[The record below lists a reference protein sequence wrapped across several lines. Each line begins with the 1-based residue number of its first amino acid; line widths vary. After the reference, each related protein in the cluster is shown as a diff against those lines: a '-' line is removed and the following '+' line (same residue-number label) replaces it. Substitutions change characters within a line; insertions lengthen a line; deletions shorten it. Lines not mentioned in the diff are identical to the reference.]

1 MSRYFLKTISV
12 EGFRGINNEGNPLQ
26 LRLKPD
32 CVNSVFGHSGA
43 GKSSLMEAVQYAITG
58 SVRRLDDLHQDEHG
72 NDYYVNRFHSQT
84 RATITLTLLPDD
96 GQAEIDVIV
105 TREANGQRIVVSPT
119 HPDASQLLASLNQEL
134 VLLDYRSFQR
144 FVEDAPLKRGRSFSG
159 LLGLDRVSETRQI
172 LQVLS
177 NATNVDRDLGVT
189 DLQSQKQEI
198 ERRGKAASTAILT
211 AYRGLFG
218 RDPTMPPSET
228 TIATETLAHLRS
240 QPTIGSLITVETMKD
255 VDFTVLRKAVENAE
269 GGPEQ
274 KELATVKAALVVL
287 DGLAA
292 AAEDDEPSQY
302 SFMCG
307 LIEKRDRLIQT
318 TQGTLF
324 KKLFESVLPV
334 INDPEKTDTRV
345 CPVCGTIKD
354 EPIKHIVA
362 RHLDQFREVDVVIG
376 ELKQKWL
383 VATFGQRL
391 KRLEE
396 AALMAVP
403 IEQRRYGALERQC
416 ESGTIALDA
425 FEADWAALQRLG
437 ATRATNRQTKDTRR
451 GELEAKLPPSLV
463 ALTEQL
469 QHAENL
475 RQAVVDRTVAR
486 KDYQTVDHML
496 RKRADWK
503 RFAAEVA
510 RQFATLDTALAEHRT
525 NQIRSQCEV
534 LFADIM
540 RVADVKPA
548 LSRSETEEAL
558 ELRLSE
564 FYGLKDLGAAA
575 LLSESYR
582 NAFAIS
588 VFLSS
593 VMTTKPN
600 ARFVI
605 LDDVTSSFD
614 GGHQYFLLDAIRR
627 RVAFPANADGP
638 QVIILSHDGLLEK
651 HFDVLNGLDGWV
663 HTRMS
668 STAPVG
674 RVDAPALSAD
684 RLKQM
689 IEEHL
694 RHGRVGE
701 AERLTR
707 QYLEFTLQLII
718 RKVSIPVPLDF
729 AIRENNRLP
738 SDCIAAISAATTL
751 QDAAGTLILSPQQ
764 KLDAEAIPL
773 SISMANWLSHYAS
786 ATTVSFTPAV
796 VRGLVQDI
804 NRYADCFRY
813 ECRCNGKP
821 RLVWYRSLGS
831 KACRC

>member
-72 NDYYVNRFHSQT
+72 NDYYVNRFHSQA
-84 RATITLTLLPDD
+84 RATITLTFLPDD

-105 TREANGQRIVVSPT
+105 TRQANGQRAVASPT
-119 HPDASQLLASLNQEL
+119 HPDPAKLLASLNEEL
-134 VLLDYRSFQR
+134 VLLDYRTFQR
-144 FVEDAPLKRGRSFSG
+144 FVEDAPLKRGRSFAG

-172 LQVLS
+172 LEVLS
-177 NATNVDRDLGVT
+177 NPTNVDRDLAVT
-189 DLQSQKQEI
+189 DLQAQKQEI
-198 ERRGKAASTAILT
+198 ERKGKSANTAILT

-218 RDPTMPPSET
+218 RDPTMPPDET
-228 TIATETLAHLRS
+228 AIATETLAHLRS
-240 QPTIGSLITVETMKD
+240 QPTIGPLIAVEAMKD
-255 VDFTVLRKAVENAE
+255 VDFAGLRKAIENAE

-274 KELATVKAALVVL
+274 KELAEVKAALVLL

-302 SFMCG
+302 SVLSR
-307 LIEKRDRLIQT
+307 LIEKRDRLIQL

-334 INDPEKTDTRV
+334 VSDPERADTRE

-354 EPIKHIVA
+354 EPIKHIVT

-376 ELKQKWL
+376 EVKQKWV

-396 AALMAVP
+396 APLMAVP
-403 IEQRRYGALERQC
+403 IEERRYSALERQC
-416 ESGTIALDA
+416 DSGTIALDA
-425 FEADWAALQRLG
+425 LKADWAALQRLD

-463 ALTEQL
+463 ALTEQI
-469 QHAENL
+469 QHAEHL
-475 RQAVVDRTVAR
+475 RQAVADRAAAR
-486 KDYQTVDHML
+486 KDYQTVDHKL
-496 RKRADWK
+496 RKRANWK
-503 RFAAEVA
+503 RFASEAA

-534 LFADIM
+534 LFADIT
-540 RVADVKPA
+540 RVVDVKPA
-548 LSRSETEEAL
+548 LSRSETDEAL

-564 FYGLKDLGAAA
+564 FYGLQDLGAAA

-614 GGHQYFLLDAIRR
+614 GGHQYFLLDAIRTK
-627 RVAFPANADGP
+627 VAYPANPDGP

-663 HTRMS
+663 HTRLS

-684 RLKQM
+684 RLNAM

-751 QDAAGTLILSPQQ
+751 QDAAGSLILSPQQ
-764 KLDAEAIPL
+764 KVDAAAIPL
-773 SISMANWLSHYAS
+773 TTSMANWLSHYGS
-786 ATTVSFTPAV
+786 ATTVPFTPAV
-796 VRGLVQDI
+796 VRGLVQNID
-804 NRYADCFRY
+804 RYADCFRY
-813 ECRCNGKP
+813 DCRCDGQPK
-821 RLVWYRSLGS
+821 RVWYKSLGS
-831 KACRC
+831 RACPC